1 MQTDF
6 CRMIEL
12 KNFAALYQT
21 MSESFTADEELVMLF
36 LKKHAN
42 STVSEIAQHTGLKQR
57 GVVRRAL
64 DGLDAKGM
72 LRHTADADERYYLV
86 HSS

>member
-1 MQTDF
+1 
-6 CRMIEL
+6 MIHL
-12 KNFAALYQT
+12 KNFAALYQA
-21 MSESFTADEELVMLF
+21 MSESFTPDEELVMLF

-64 DGLDAKGM
+64 EGLDAKGM